1 MTTATAPEPKTESGK
16 TESGQA
22 DEQECSTRDILAKL
36 KEQVTEAKLQQQIT
50 TQKVTALEEHLKQ
63 LQEFD
68 GKITKAAEA
77 YGKGIDTACAGFD
90 DLRKSLEQSKSSF
103 ECLVQD
109 DVKKKV
115 GQVLEDLRHRRE
127 ILEKCE
133 WQLKQT
139 IIDRQCELEHASAE
153 VVKAEE
159 RLNHLLALLDETSKE
174 LAALKELKEAIGC
187 SDTTGNECR
196 YAFYLDLEKRLEV
209 ECLSVHSYTCELV
222 DQVKVLDGSRQ
233 KVREIDG
240 LVRTAKDQLE
250 RVTSL
255 HDDLVEHWQDELCRA
270 VTAGSVEALPPDLAG
285 ACGET
290 QTPAQTTPETTSGK
304 APTEQQGHEQQSGEP
319 HEGGGAPAQGPAPET
334 SS

>member
-16 TESGQA
+16 TESGQT

-77 YGKGIDTACAGFD
+77 YGKGIDAVCAGFD

-115 GQVLEDLRHRRE
+115 GQVLDDLRHRRE

-139 IIDRQCELEHASAE
+139 VIDRQCELEHANAE

-159 RLNHLLALLDETSKE
+159 HLNHLLALLDERTKE
-174 LAALKELKEAIGC
+174 LAALKELKEAVGC
-187 SDTTGNECR
+187 SDTTSNECR
-196 YAFYLDLEKRLEV
+196 YAFYLDLERRVEV
-209 ECLSVHSYTCELV
+209 ECLSVHRYTCELV
-222 DQVKVLDGSRQ
+222 DQVKALDGARQ
-233 KVREIDG
+233 KAQEIDG

-250 RVTSL
+250 RVTSMY
-255 HDDLVEHWQDELCRA
+255 DDLVEHWQDQLCRA
-270 VTAGSVEALPPDLAG
+270 VTAGSVEALPPALAG

-290 QTPAQTTPETTSGK
+290 QTPTQTTPETSGK
-304 APTEQQGHEQQSGEP
+304 APTEQQGPEQQSGEP
-319 HEGGGAPAQGPAPET
+319 HEGGGEPAQEKAPET